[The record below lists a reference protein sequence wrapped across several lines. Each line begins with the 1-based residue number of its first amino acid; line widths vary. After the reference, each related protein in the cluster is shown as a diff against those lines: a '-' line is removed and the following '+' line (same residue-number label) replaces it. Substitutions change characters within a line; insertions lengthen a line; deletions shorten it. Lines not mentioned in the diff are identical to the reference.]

1 MKIHFKY
8 PLRSQEMLLFQLMF
22 PNHIYPDPILILPD
36 PRRREMFSLLK
47 NPTRPREKLSP
58 KKPRRPEKLSPKK
71 PRRPRRRSRRR
82 SRRPENPRRPQRRPR
97 RRSRRRSRRPE
108 NPTRPQR
115 RITRP

>member
-1 MKIHFKY
+1 MKIHLKY
-8 PLRSQEMLLFQLMF
+8 PLGSQEMLLFQLMF
-22 PNHIYPDPILILPD
+22 PNHINPDPILILPD

-58 KKPRRPEKLSPKK
+58 KKPRTPRRPEKLSPKK
-71 PRRPRRRSRRR
+71 PRTPRRR
-82 SRRPENPRRPQRRPR
+82 P
-97 RRSRRRSRRPE
+97 RRRSRRPE

>member
-58 KKPRRPEKLSPKK
+58 RRRPRRRSRRPEKLSPKK
-71 PRRPRRRSRRR
+71 PRTPRRR
-82 SRRPENPRRPQRRPR
+82 P
-97 RRSRRRSRRPE
+97 RRRSRRPE